1 MKIFKDYLDTYN
13 VFPKEAKDE
22 FLVGIIIS
30 LLMTEKS
37 FYIYK
42 QAL

>member
-1 MKIFKDYLDTYN
+1 M
-13 VFPKEAKDE
+13 FPKGASDE

-37 FYIYK
+37 FSDIS
-42 QAL
+42 QQVLLNNN